1 MLKITVFV
9 SLLTAGL
16 LAHESLEANG
26 YKLEALFVACGFIAL
41 AWIYA
46 IQKES

>member
-9 SLLTAGL
+9 SLLTGGL
-16 LAHESLEANG
+16 LAHETLEAQG
-26 YKLEALFVACGFIAL
+26 YKIAALFVACGFIAL

>member
-1 MLKITVFV
+1 MLKMVFV
-9 SLLTAGL
+9 FTLLTAGL

-26 YKLEALFVACGFIAL
+26 YEREALFVFCGFL
-41 AWIYA
+41 VFSWLVA